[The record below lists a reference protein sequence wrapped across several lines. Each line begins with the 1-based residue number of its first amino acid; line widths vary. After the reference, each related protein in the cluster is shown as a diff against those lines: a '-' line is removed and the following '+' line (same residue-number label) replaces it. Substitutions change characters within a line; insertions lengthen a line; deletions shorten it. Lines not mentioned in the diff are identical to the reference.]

1 MSSPKNAPSRPLNP
15 DERQREAIEH
25 LHGPMLVLA
34 GAGTGKTTVLTRRI
48 ARLIEEGHAR
58 PDEILAL
65 TYTDNAAAE
74 MRDRVKAE
82 LGHTDISALQAST
95 FHAYCNNLLIRTGKK
110 FGVLDDKD
118 LWIFL
123 RKRIRDLRL
132 NYFVRAANVS
142 QFLEDLLNFMRR
154 CHDEL
159 VAPEKYAGYV
169 QRLERGELPI
179 PRVTRSK
186 DCANIGEE
194 EVLERC
200 REIARVFTTVEHMLA
215 EQNLGTFGHMMTK
228 AYGLLQQ
235 DSGLLARERRHARF
249 ILIDEFQDANFAQVK
264 ILELLA
270 GDQRNVFAVG
280 DPDQSIYQFRGASS
294 EAFGLFRRHFHGAKL
309 LVLGKNRRSITPILK
324 CAFALIQK
332 NPPVFPPGDAVS
344 YKRTPLVS
352 ARDEAADGEVPTNGG
367 ASLPR
372 APVSAVTWRDRA
384 LEASD
389 VVTSIRQK
397 QRQLRCEWKDFA
409 VLYRN
414 HLNRDDV
421 VKELA
426 IRGIPFA
433 IENMDVLDTPQVRD
447 LLACL
452 GAVVSPSDGASVFR
466 VAALPQ
472 FSIDPEKLR
481 SAMRSAAKESTLA
494 SILPQIPNGPMV
506 LQSLEDA
513 RQEIQRLKVKSR
525 AALQILVDRFFLDRG
540 SPLLNAVLE
549 FVTAWEKK
557 PVTATG
563 EIGELLEYLEYF
575 REARGVIP
583 MTSQEENAVR
593 LMTAHGV
600 KGLEFNHVYIIR
612 ANSNS
617 FPCAYHEPL
626 VEFPPELRD
635 PDSMALEEGKAL
647 HEQEERRLFYVA
659 ITRARDSLTIY
670 AKQGTGKDATPAG
683 FLRDLLKDASV
694 KSYLVRRDAKPFQVD
709 LFAGEEL
716 ATISPSKTAA
726 WLELAPCTDLN
737 AKLSATAVEAY
748 EVCPLQFKLER
759 EWRIPREV
767 PAAMQY
773 GAAMHRVLR
782 TYYDAVRFA
791 RTISDDEVIQLFLDD
806 LAGARL
812 EDQYQYE
819 LYQKQGIGQL
829 RDFLSLARQ
838 AAQPQVLNTEQWFS
852 IHIGE
857 ATVNGRVDR
866 MDQTSPGR
874 VAIVDYKTG
883 KPRSQEDADESL
895 QLSIYALAAEKTW
908 GVTADRLMFYNLE
921 DNSSVY
927 TTRSERQLEEARTK
941 VEDVAQ
947 KIAAGKFPAKTG
959 FHCSM
964 CPYRNLCPATEKQLY
979 MVQPVKKA
987 VGRAN

>member
-1 MSSPKNAPSRPLNP
+1 MSLARNAPSRPFDP
-15 DERQREAIEH
+15 DERQSEAIEH

-48 ARLIEEGHAR
+48 ARLIDQGQAR

-74 MRDRVKAE
+74 MRDRVPTE
-82 LGHTDISALQAST
+82 LKHTDISGLQAST
-95 FHAYCNNLLIRTGKK
+95 IHAYCNNLLIRTGKN

-123 RKRIRDLRL
+123 RKRIRELRL
-132 NYFVRAANVS
+132 TYFVRAANVR

-159 VAPEKYAGYV
+159 VGPEKYADYV

-186 DCANIGEE
+186 DCASIGEA

-200 REIARVFTTVEHMLA
+200 REIARVFTTVENMLA

-228 AYGLLQQ
+228 AHELLKQ
-235 DSGLLARERRHARF
+235 DSDLLALERRHAGF

-270 GDQRNVFAVG
+270 GDERNVFAVG

-294 EAFGLFRRHFHGAKL
+294 EAFGLFRRHFQAAKL
-309 LVLGKNRRSITPILK
+309 LVLGKNQRSTTPILK
-324 CAFALIQK
+324 CAFALVQK
-332 NPPVFPPGDAVS
+332 NPPVFPPGDGVS
-344 YKRTPLVS
+344 YRRTPLIS
-352 ARDEAADGEVPTNGG
+352 ARDEAAEGELPTNGG
-367 ASLPR
+367 ASSPR
-372 APVSAVTWRDRA
+372 ASVSAVTWRDRA
-384 LEASD
+384 LEATD

-409 VLYRN
+409 VLYRT
-414 HLNRDDV
+414 HVHRDDV

-426 IRGIPFA
+426 VRGIPFA

-452 GAVVSPSDGASVFR
+452 GAVVSLSDGASLFR
-466 VAALPQ
+466 VASLPQ

-481 SAMRSAAKESTLA
+481 SAMRSAARESTLA
-494 SILPQIPNGPMV
+494 SMLPQIPNGSMV
-506 LQSLEDA
+506 LQSLGEA
-513 RQEIQRLKVKSR
+513 RQEIQHLKAKSR
-525 AALQILVDRFFLDRG
+525 RALQVLIDRFFLDR
-540 SPLLNAVLE
+540 SSRLLKALLE
-549 FVTAWEKK
+549 FAGTWENK

-575 REARGVIP
+575 REAHGIIP
-583 MTSQEENAVR
+583 MTTQEENAVR

-600 KGLEFNHVYIIR
+600 KGLEFNHVYILR

-617 FPCAYHEPL
+617 FPCSYHEPL

-635 PDSMALEEGKAL
+635 PDSVALEEGKAL

-659 ITRARDSLTIY
+659 MTRARDSLTMY
-670 AKQGTGKDATPAG
+670 AKQGTGKDTTPAG

-694 KSYLVRRDAKPFQVD
+694 TPCLQRREAKPFQVD

-716 ATISPSKTAA
+716 ATISPSNTAA
-726 WLELAPCTDLN
+726 WLNLDPGIDLN

-748 EVCPLQFKLER
+748 ELCPLQFKLER
-759 EWRIPREV
+759 EWKIPREV

-782 TYYDAVRFA
+782 TYYDAVRFG
-791 RTISDDEVIQLFLDD
+791 RTITDGEVIQLFRED

-819 LYQKQGIGQL
+819 LYEKQGIEQL
-829 RDFLSLARQ
+829 RDFLSLARRVE
-838 AAQPQVLNTEQWFS
+838 QPQVLNTEQWFT
-852 IHIGE
+852 IRIGE

-895 QLSIYALAAEKTW
+895 QLSIYALAAQNTW

-921 DNSSVY
+921 DNSSVH
-927 TTRSERQLEEARTK
+927 TTRSEGQLE
-941 VEDVAQ
+941 
-947 KIAAGKFPAKTG
+947 
-959 FHCSM
+959 
-964 CPYRNLCPATEKQLY
+964 
-979 MVQPVKKA
+979 
-987 VGRAN
+987 

>member
-1 MSSPKNAPSRPLNP
+1 
-15 DERQREAIEH
+15 
-25 LHGPMLVLA
+25 
-34 GAGTGKTTVLTRRI
+34 
-48 ARLIEEGHAR
+48 
-58 PDEILAL
+58 
-65 TYTDNAAAE
+65 
-74 MRDRVKAE
+74 
-82 LGHTDISALQAST
+82 
-95 FHAYCNNLLIRTGKK
+95 
-110 FGVLDDKD
+110 
-118 LWIFL
+118 
-123 RKRIRDLRL
+123 
-132 NYFVRAANVS
+132 
-142 QFLEDLLNFMRR
+142 MRR

-159 VAPEKYAGYV
+159 VGPDKYAAYV

-186 DCANIGEE
+186 DCASIGAE

-228 AYGLLQQ
+228 AYELLKQ
-235 DSGLLARERRHARF
+235 DSDLLARERRHARF
-249 ILIDEFQDANFAQVK
+249 ILIDEFQDANFVQVK

-270 GDQRNVFAVG
+270 PGECNVFAVG

-294 EAFGLFRRHFHGAKL
+294 EAFGLFRRHFQNAKP
-309 LVLGKNRRSITPILK
+309 LVLGKNRRSTTPILK

-367 ASLPR
+367 ASSPR
-372 APVSAVTWRDRA
+372 ASVTAVTWRDRA
-384 LEASD
+384 LEATD

-452 GAVVSPSDGASVFR
+452 GAVVSPSDGASLFR

-472 FSIDPEKLR
+472 FGIDPEKLR

-494 SILPQIPNGPMV
+494 SILPQIPNGSMV
-506 LQSLEDA
+506 LQSLEGA
-513 RQEIQRLKVKSR
+513 RQEIQRLKAKSR
-525 AALQILVDRFFLDRG
+525 AALQVLIDRFFLDRS
-540 SPLLNAVLE
+540 SPLLKAVLE
-549 FVTAWEKK
+549 FVAAWEKK
-557 PVTATG
+557 PVTTTG

-575 REARGVIP
+575 REARGIVP
-583 MTSQEENAVR
+583 MTTQEENAVR

-659 ITRARDSLTIY
+659 MTRARDSLTMY
-670 AKQGTGKDATPAG
+670 AKQGTGKDTTPAG

-694 KSYLVRRDAKPFQVD
+694 TPCLQRRDAKPFQVD

-716 ATISPSKTAA
+716 AIISPSNTAA
-726 WLELAPCTDLN
+726 WLNLDPGIDLN

-748 EVCPLQFKLER
+748 ELCPLQFKLER
-759 EWRIPREV
+759 EWKIPREV

-782 TYYDAVRFA
+782 TYYDAVRFG
-791 RTISDDEVIQLFLDD
+791 RTITDDEVIQLFRED

-819 LYQKQGIGQL
+819 LYEKQGIEQL
-829 RDFLSLARQ
+829 RDFLSLARRVV
-838 AAQPQVLNTEQWFS
+838 QPQVLNTEQWFT
-852 IHIGE
+852 IRIGE

-895 QLSIYALAAEKTW
+895 QLSIYALAAQNTW

-921 DNSSVY
+921 DNSSVH
-927 TTRSERQLEEARTK
+927 TTRSEGQLEEARAK
-941 VEDVAQ
+941 VEDVAH

-959 FHCSM
+959 FHCFM

-979 MVQPVKKA
+979 VVQTVKKA
-987 VGRAN
+987 AGRAN